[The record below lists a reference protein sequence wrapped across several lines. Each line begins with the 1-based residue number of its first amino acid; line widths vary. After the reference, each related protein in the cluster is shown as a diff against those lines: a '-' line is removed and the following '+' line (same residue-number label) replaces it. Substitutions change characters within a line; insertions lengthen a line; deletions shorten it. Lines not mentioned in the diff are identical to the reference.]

1 MASNFYSLLTNE
13 VIKMND
19 MQNFNNFSVLKM
31 FNLQESD
38 IEHFHIHLIDNVLN
52 IDVTLFRKDE
62 LCPHCGHDIY
72 RVKGYVPK
80 KLVHAGFTNQKCVIN
95 YKARRYHCSL
105 CSKTFYEHNPFAFD
119 GMRFTM
125 STVYNVLKDLKS
137 VNETF
142 TSVASRHNLSTTTVT
157 SIFDNYVDI
166 SRGKLSKVMCIDEV
180 YAFKS
185 YRGKYVCVLLD
196 FKTQEIID
204 LLPSRKKYDLY
215 NYFETIPKE
224 ERDRVKVVSID
235 MWHTYKVVVEKYF
248 KNAVCAVDKFHI
260 LQEFTRRFTYVRI
273 QEMNRYRDEPKKTR
287 LEMTQL
293 EIEAQYRRETNY
305 TLLKKFNWLL
315 SKRNKVYLEPNSPR
329 KYNRIL
335 KGHYNYYE
343 IREKLFMANPKLRE
357 AHKLQSLLY
366 RLYELD
372 YEEAEPVLI
381 KLIEQF
387 KQSSIKEMN
396 NFANTLMT
404 WKKEI
409 INSFIEVDAIRL
421 NDQGEKELI
430 QTIVTNATIENKNKS
445 IKTLKRNANG
455 FKNWKRFRNRILYSV
470 NQNSVHYLYPIKAKE
485 KKS

>member
-1 MASNFYSLLTNE
+1 
-13 VIKMND
+13 
-19 MQNFNNFSVLKM
+19 
-31 FNLQESD
+31 
-38 IEHFHIHLIDNVLN
+38 
-52 IDVTLFRKDE
+52 
-62 LCPHCGHDIY
+62 
-72 RVKGYVPK
+72 
-80 KLVHAGFTNQKCVIN
+80 
-95 YKARRYHCSL
+95 
-105 CSKTFYEHNPFAFD
+105 
-119 GMRFTM
+119 
-125 STVYNVLKDLKS
+125 
-137 VNETF
+137 
-142 TSVASRHNLSTTTVT
+142 
-157 SIFDNYVDI
+157 
-166 SRGKLSKVMCIDEV
+166 
-180 YAFKS
+180 
-185 YRGKYVCVLLD
+185 
-196 FKTQEIID
+196 
-204 LLPSRKKYDLY
+204 
-215 NYFETIPKE
+215 
-224 ERDRVKVVSID
+224 

-470 NQNSVHYLYPIKAKE
+470 NQNSVHYLYPIKAKD